1 MLKVWSKWFSNRFWK
16 IIDEKVLFH
25 NMKTRKGFIYETKK
39 DNIFMGN
46 IKMGGDGRSFDV
58 GKY

>member
-1 MLKVWSKWFSNRFWK
+1 
-16 IIDEKVLFH
+16 
-25 NMKTRKGFIYETKK
+25 MKTRKGFIYETKK

>member
-1 MLKVWSKWFSNRFWK
+1 
-16 IIDEKVLFH
+16 
-25 NMKTRKGFIYETKK
+25 MKTRKGFIYETKK

-58 GKY
+58 GKNQKLLGGNEKLCLRKKLYNTKKQI

>member
-1 MLKVWSKWFSNRFWK
+1 
-16 IIDEKVLFH
+16 
-25 NMKTRKGFIYETKK
+25 MKTRKGFIYETKK

-58 GKY
+58 GKYQKLLGGNEKLCLRTKLYNTKQLI